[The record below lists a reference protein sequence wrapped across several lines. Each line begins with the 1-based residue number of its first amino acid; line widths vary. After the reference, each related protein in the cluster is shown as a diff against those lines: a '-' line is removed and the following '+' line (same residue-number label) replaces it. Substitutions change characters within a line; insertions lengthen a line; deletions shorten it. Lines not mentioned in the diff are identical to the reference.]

1 MTTTLVQGTI
11 DTDLVPSPVSYR
23 VLHPD
28 GPTAGLPLLL
38 FLHGGGGSDDFLV
51 AMRPI
56 FERAWADGS
65 LPPLVVATPSAGRSF
80 YLDRFDGS
88 QRWEQFLLHELL
100 PHLVRSTGAGAA
112 AGGGGA
118 RAARGAVALAGVSMG
133 GMGSLRLA
141 FREPERFVAVA
152 AVEPAIEEATDWDQV
167 LLRDR
172 VYREDRVV
180 HELFG
185 DPVDRDHFRA
195 NHPRALAERNAAR
208 LAASGL
214 AIYVECGDRDLLH
227 LQYGAEALHRQL
239 FAHGIDHEYRLVR
252 GGNHIGASL
261 GGRVADALR
270 FVGRALAGD
279 LEDDPAE
286 DPMLAGF
293 AGLIRQQEDAGGYRR
308 TELVDGPDGPLEVH
322 VQGQGPAV
330 VLVPSL
336 GRAAADFDALGA
348 RLARAGYQ
356 AVRPEPRGIGGSDS
370 PLDEVTLADLADD
383 VAAVIRAVAT
393 GPGAGTDGPTATVVG
408 HAFGNRVARMVAT
421 RHPDLVESVVLLA
434 CGGQVPPTPEVSTA
448 LLSVFD
454 ATLPAAE
461 HLDAVRTAFFA
472 PGHDP
477 SVWADGWYA
486 EVATAQA
493 AATAGT
499 PVEEWWEAGRADVL
513 VVQPADDVVA
523 VPENAHR
530 IIEALGD
537 RAAMVTVPR
546 SGHALLPEQPAAVA
560 TALLSWLDRRTRGA
574 GAPSR

>member
-1 MTTTLVQGTI
+1 MAQSAI
-11 DTDLVPSPVSYR
+11 ETDLVPSPVDYR

-51 AMRPI
+51 AMRPV

-65 LPPLVVATPSAGRSF
+65 LPPLVVATPSAGRGF

-88 QRWEQFLLHELL
+88 QRWEQFLLHALL
-100 PHLVRSTGAGAA
+100 PHLVESTGAGA
-112 AGGGGA
+112 GGVGGE
-118 RAARGAVALAGVSMG
+118 VALAGVSMG
-133 GMGSLRLA
+133 GMGALRLA

-152 AVEPAIEEATDWDQV
+152 AVEPAIEEATDWDHV

-172 VYREDRVV
+172 VYRADLVV

-185 DPVDRDHFRA
+185 DPVDREHFTA
-195 NHPRALAERNAAR
+195 NHPRAIAECNATR
-208 LAASGL
+208 IAASGL

-239 FAHGIDHEYRLVR
+239 FAHGVDHEYRLVR
-252 GGNHIGASL
+252 GGNHIGPSL
-261 GGRVADALR
+261 GGRVGDALR
-270 FVGRALAGD
+270 FIGRALAGD
-279 LEDDPAE
+279 LEDDPAD
-286 DPMLAGF
+286 DPLLAGF
-293 AGLIRQQEDAGGYRR
+293 AGQIRQQEDVGGYRR
-308 TELVDGPDGPLEVH
+308 TEVVAGPDGPLEAH

-336 GRAAADFDALGA
+336 GRAAEDFDALGA

-356 AVRPEPRGIGGSDS
+356 TVRPEPRGIGGSDS
-370 PLDEVTLADLADD
+370 PLGEVTLADLADD

-393 GPGAGTDGPTATVVG
+393 ASGTGTDGPTATVVG

-434 CGGQVPPTPEVSTA
+434 CGGLVPPAPEVSAA
-448 LLSVFD
+448 LMAVFD
-454 ATLPAAE
+454 AGLSADE

-472 PGHDP
+472 PGNDP

-493 AATAGT
+493 GATAGT

-513 VVQPADDVVA
+513 VAQPADDVVA
-523 VPENAHR
+523 VAENAHR
-530 IIEALGD
+530 IVEALGD
-537 RAAMVTVPR
+537 RATMVTVPR

-560 TALLSWLDRRTRGA
+560 TALLTWLDRRPRW
-574 GAPSR
+574 PSSRSPSDARTG